1 MAVASIKDLTVQYG
15 SLTALDG
22 FSVEIPEGCVGLLG
36 PNGAGKTTLIKTLLG
51 FLDASRGSGT
61 VLGFD
66 IFRQGKEIRQ
76 RVGFMPEQDCHIPGM
91 SAVQFVAFAGE
102 LAGMPPEMAVARA
115 HEVLEYCGLGEARY
129 RNVETYSTGM
139 KQRIKLAQAIVHGP
153 KLLLLDEPTNGLDP
167 KGREEMLELVR
178 SISHGKGINVLV
190 SSHLLPDIERISDE
204 VIVLVGEG
212 CARAGRF
219 RTCSRSKAS
228 QSTWNS
234 SSPAGRSRARSWPRE
249 ANCSPREGSLSRP
262 ASRNSRRGYSQAV
275 RVRPVGGFADSR
287 VPGRPKIARR
297 CVLGGREWAGSPI
310 ADLSYRDYTGPLSSP
325 VGRWWV
331 IARVSFQQNL
341 KKKSL
346 WWLTVMSGGYYFVFQ
361 AVVFFMEQFALSS
374 SRGEETL
381 REFLSRIV
389 WIDQFVH
396 GISTGQLWF
405 FMIVLLVGAGSI
417 SNDFRANALLVYL
430 SKPCDKRDYL
440 LGKWFGMF

>member
-51 FLDASRGSGT
+51 FLDASRGSGS

-204 VIVLVGEG
+204 VIVLVGGRMRACGKIQDLQQIEG
-212 CARAGRF
+212 QPVDVELKLPSGAFASAIMASGGELLSARGAVYRVQLPGTPEEVIRKLFECARSVDSQIRGFQVAQ
-219 RTCSRSKAS
+219 RSLEDAFL
-228 QSTWNS
+228 
-234 SSPAGRSRARSWPRE
+234 E
-249 ANCSPREGSLSRP
+249 AVNG
-262 ASRNSRRGYSQAV
+262 
-275 RVRPVGGFADSR
+275 
-287 VPGRPKIARR
+287 
-297 CVLGGREWAGSPI
+297 
-310 ADLSYRDYTGPLSSP
+310 
-325 VGRWWV
+325 
-331 IARVSFQQNL
+331 
-341 KKKSL
+341 
-346 WWLTVMSGGYYFVFQ
+346 
-361 AVVFFMEQFALSS
+361 
-374 SRGEETL
+374 
-381 REFLSRIV
+381 
-389 WIDQFVH
+389 
-396 GISTGQLWF
+396 
-405 FMIVLLVGAGSI
+405 
-417 SNDFRANALLVYL
+417 
-430 SKPCDKRDYL
+430 
-440 LGKWFGMF
+440 